1 MLSRESCL
9 ALVAVISLHA
19 GILALALWGPSSKS
33 QEIALPTITGIII
46 PAPPA
51 ETVQMPSAANIPPPV
66 EPPPEPEE
74 PKPVPE
80 PKPKPEPQPK
90 KVVEKPKPTPLPEPV
105 VEAPPSEK
113 AISQEEAV
121 EQEEEAAPPQPQPP
135 PQQASTPSAEENKSA
150 GAPVTPPRED
160 ANLVNNPRPAYPSMS
175 RRLREQGTVVL
186 EVLILADG
194 SVGDVKIN
202 QSSGFKRLDDTAVKA
217 VRKWRY
223 APARRGDEAIDYW
236 YLQPLEFA
244 LN

>member
-90 KVVEKPKPTPLPEPV
+90 KVVDRK
-105 VEAPPSEK
+105 
-113 AISQEEAV
+113 
-121 EQEEEAAPPQPQPP
+121 
-135 PQQASTPSAEENKSA
+135 ST
-150 GAPVTPPRED
+150 
-160 ANLVNNPRPAYPSMS
+160 
-175 RRLREQGTVVL
+175 RL
-186 EVLILADG
+186 
-194 SVGDVKIN
+194 N
-202 QSSGFKRLDDTAVKA
+202 SSH
-217 VRKWRY
+217 VR
-223 APARRGDEAIDYW
+223 I
-236 YLQPLEFA
+236 
-244 LN
+244 

>member
-74 PKPVPE
+74 PKPLPE
-80 PKPKPEPQPK
+80 PKPKPK
-90 KVVEKPKPTPLPEPV
+90 KVVEKPKPKPLPEPV

-113 AISQEEAV
+113 AISQEEQV
-121 EQEEEAAPPQPQPP
+121 EQEEEAAPPP

-194 SVGDVKIN
+194 SVGDVKIS

>member
-74 PKPVPE
+74 PKPLPE
-80 PKPKPEPQPK
+80 PKPKPK
-90 KVVEKPKPTPLPEPV
+90 KVVEKPKPKPLPEPV

-113 AISQEEAV
+113 AISQEEQV
-121 EQEEEAAPPQPQPP
+121 EQEEEAAPPP

-194 SVGDVKIN
+194 SVGDVKIS

-244 LN
+244 LD

>member
-1 MLSRESCL
+1 MISRESCL
-9 ALVAVISLHA
+9 ALFAVIGLHA
-19 GILALALWGPSSKS
+19 GILALAVWGPSSKS

-46 PAPPA
+46 PAPSA
-51 ETVQMPSAANIPPPV
+51 ETVQMPSAANTPPPI

-74 PKPVPE
+74 PKPE
-80 PKPKPEPQPK
+80 PKPKPKPKPK
-90 KVVEKPKPTPLPEPV
+90 KVEKPKPKPVPEPV

-113 AISQEEAV
+113 AISQQDQVEE
-121 EQEEEAAPPQPQPP
+121 QEEAAPP
-135 PQQASTPSAEENKSA
+135 PQQQVATPTAEENKSA

-186 EVLILADG
+186 EVLILANG
-194 SVGDVKIN
+194 SVGDVKIS

>member
-1 MLSRESCL
+1 MMSRESYL
-9 ALVAVISLHA
+9 ALFAVVSLHA
-19 GILALALWGPSSKS
+19 GILALAVWGPSSKS
-33 QEIALPTITGIII
+33 EEIALPTITGIII
-46 PAPPA
+46 PAPSA
-51 ETVQMPSAANIPPPV
+51 ETVQMPSAANIPPPI

-74 PKPVPE
+74 PKPQ
-80 PKPKPEPQPK
+80 PKPKPK
-90 KVVEKPKPTPLPEPV
+90 KVVEKPKPLPEPV

-113 AISQEEAV
+113 AISQEQQV
-121 EQEEEAAPPQPQPP
+121 EEEEEAAPPP
-135 PQQASTPSAEENKSA
+135 PQQVATPTAEENKSA

-186 EVLILADG
+186 EVLILANG
-194 SVGDVKIN
+194 SVGDVKIS